1 MKKMML
7 VLVFCMIC
15 AVMAGCSSSNNA
27 AQQPQAAEVAA
38 AAEPGAPAETVKVDI
53 DMSAMSGTV
62 VYSQIY
68 NLVTD
73 PTPYLGKVIKMA
85 GLYNVYEDTVT
96 GNRYH
101 ACVVPDATACCAQG
115 IEFVRPDGY
124 NWPADYPEDGSS
136 IVVTGHLETYDEDG
150 ITYLHLTNAELVWQK
165 DQGKQL

>member
-7 VLVFCMIC
+7 VLVLCMIC
-15 AVMAGCSSSNNA
+15 AVIAGCSSSNNA
-27 AQQPQAAEVAA
+27 AQQSKTAEVSAAADPGTAAETA
-38 AAEPGAPAETVKVDI
+38 KVDI

-73 PTPYLGKVIKMA
+73 PTPYLGKVIKLA
-85 GLYNVYEDTVT
+85 GLYTVYEDKET
-96 GNRYH
+96 GNVYH
-101 ACVVPDATACCAQG
+101 ACIIPDATACCTQG

-136 IVVTGHLETYDEDG
+136 IVVTGRLETYDENG
-150 ITYLHLTNAELVWQK
+150 IMYLHLTNAELVWQK